1 MKELLRKKDNNND
14 GVLLDA
20 SVVVCGRY
28 SVCWVVNRCCGM
40 LCSSFAC
47 CDLLDG
53 WTGGGRREMRVCK
66 ESLFN
71 LLIDEI
77 YLLGQLNAHF
87 GGFLWGWGFL
97 WASGGL
103 EMDNFSV

>member
-1 MKELLRKKDNNND
+1 
-14 GVLLDA
+14 
-20 SVVVCGRY
+20 
-28 SVCWVVNRCCGM
+28 
-40 LCSSFAC
+40 
-47 CDLLDG
+47 
-53 WTGGGRREMRVCK
+53 MRVCK